1 MGEKRKAL
9 KYIFTFTS
17 ANRGLERNLS
27 RSAFFMS
34 FSLIACTRSGGK
46 EQEHDHQWDE
56 HKLLEGQRRAAW
68 SGEKAQ
74 SQLWGESQC
83 AAPTWELL
91 TFYSLYLLGAGEGN
105 TKRRAKVQI
114 QCKTQIQKVES
125 HCRHPHPRT
134 NSWPSI
140 LAWVDKGE
148 DKYEYKLDIRPKY
161 VHCLCAC
168 DFLRSFTTKCSNQV
182 FFYVGLQCN
191 GFLIALLTK
200 QKKTQPKW
208 NDSTNFI
215 IW

>member
-114 QCKTQIQKVES
+114 KCKTQIQKVES
-125 HCRHPHPRT
+125 HYRHSHLRT
-134 NSWPSI
+134 LDFYLLELT
-140 LAWVDKGE
+140 LA
-148 DKYEYKLDIRPKY
+148 
-161 VHCLCAC
+161 
-168 DFLRSFTTKCSNQV
+168 TTNTNTS
-182 FFYVGLQCN
+182 
-191 GFLIALLTK
+191 
-200 QKKTQPKW
+200 
-208 NDSTNFI
+208 STSDQNMSTVCVLVTF
-215 IW
+215 

>member
-1 MGEKRKAL
+1 MNRESAAYAEGVNQPVGEKRKAL

-17 ANRGLERNLS
+17 AHRGLERNLS

-34 FSLIACTRSGGK
+34 FSLIACL
-46 EQEHDHQWDE
+46 
-56 HKLLEGQRRAAW
+56 HKIWWKRAGARPPMRRAQTSRGAEA
-68 SGEKAQ
+68 SGVE
-74 SQLWGESQC
+74 WRESAKPALRGKSMC
-83 AAPTWELL
+83 CSTWELL

-114 QCKTQIQKVES
+114 KCKTQIQKVES

-168 DFLRSFTTKCSNQV
+168 DFLRSFTTKNVQIKSTFTWDCNATV
-182 FFYVGLQCN
+182 FL
-191 GFLIALLTK
+191 
-200 QKKTQPKW
+200 
-208 NDSTNFI
+208 
-215 IW
+215 